1 MSGAAPVRP
10 VTLTRQAH
18 PGLDTATRARVATSL
33 ASVAQRYGMEVDELV
48 AETVRAENSSLAG
61 NELAT

>member
-10 VTLTRQAH
+10 ATLVRQAH
-18 PGLDTATRARVATSL
+18 PGLGTATRARVATSL
-33 ASVAQRYGMEVDELV
+33 AAVAQRYGVEVGELV
-48 AETVRAENSSLAG
+48 AETVRAENSSAAG